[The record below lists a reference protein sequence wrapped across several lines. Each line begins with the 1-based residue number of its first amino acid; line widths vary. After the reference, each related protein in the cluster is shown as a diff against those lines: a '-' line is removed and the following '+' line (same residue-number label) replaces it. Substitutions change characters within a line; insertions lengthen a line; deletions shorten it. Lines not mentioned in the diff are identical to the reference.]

1 MDEHKIRA
9 VGTALDDEVEALDR
23 RARFRARNLVPFAVL
38 VAGLVAFLALGLD
51 EYVSFEALRE
61 RRAWLIGEVD
71 RLGFAAALIF
81 MAIYVAAIAFSIP
94 GALVL
99 TLTGGFLFG
108 TGPGVVYNVLG
119 ATLGAT
125 IMFAI
130 AKSAL
135 GDPLR
140 QRAGPW
146 LGRMAEGFRE
156 NAFSYL
162 LVLRLIPI
170 FPFWVVNLVPA
181 FLGMRLGHF
190 TVATLVGIVPAS
202 IVFTV
207 AGAGLGGIFDSGEA
221 FSLSSV
227 LTPEIIFA
235 LVGLAALALVPLIY
249 RKVKGRGD

>member
-1 MDEHKIRA
+1 MDEHKIHA
-9 VGTALDDEVEALDR
+9 VETALDDEIEEWDR
-23 RARFRARNLVPFAVL
+23 RVRFRARNLVPLAVL
-38 VAGLVAFLALGLD
+38 VAGLVAFLALGFD
-51 EYVSFEALRE
+51 EYVSFETLRE
-61 RRAWLIGEVD
+61 RRAWLMGEVD

-108 TGPGVVYNVLG
+108 TGLGVVYSVLS

-125 IMFAI
+125 IVFTI

-146 LGRMAEGFRE
+146 LERMAEGFQE
-156 NAFSYL
+156 NAFCYL
-162 LVLRLIPI
+162 LVLRMIPI

-181 FLGMRLGHF
+181 FLGMRLGHYAA
-190 TVATLVGIVPAS
+190 ATLVGVIPAS
-202 IVFTV
+202 FIITV

-235 LVGLAALALVPLIY
+235 LVGLAALVLVPLIY
-249 RKVKGRGD
+249 RKLKGR